1 MPIRI
6 IFIRVASGGTI
17 TISDIVR
24 VYLKNKPYTLEALD
38 RNIVNYSA
46 LARIIQ
52 KDLQIKNYHA
62 IKATLRR
69 YAEELRKK
77 DINIERHA
85 TSILKYSKITI
96 QSGISVVIS
105 TSDVDVEK
113 SGKIKLSDY
122 YVYLVPNDSELR
134 QLKKSKGT
142 IKVQEDASAIII
154 HSEERLEAL
163 PGFVAFIASLLAEQN
178 INIIEF
184 VSCYTETLLVV
195 NKSDSLK
202 SHELLMGITQK

>member
-1 MPIRI
+1 M
-6 IFIRVASGGTI
+6 
-17 TISDIVR
+17 
-24 VYLKNKPYTLEALD
+24 LEALEW
-38 RNIVNYSA
+38 NIVNYSA

-52 KDLQIKNYHA
+52 RDLQIKNYHA

-69 YAEELRKK
+69 HAEELRES
-77 DINIERHA
+77 NVSIEKHA
-85 TSILKYSKITI
+85 TSILKHSRITI

-113 SGKIKLSDY
+113 SGKIRISEY
-122 YVYLVPNDSELR
+122 YIYLVSDESELKY
-134 QLKKSKGT
+134 LKKSRGT
-142 IKVQEDASAIII
+142 IKVREGAAAIII

-184 VSCYTETLLVV
+184 VSCYTETLIVV
-195 NKSDSLK
+195 SKSDSLK
-202 SHELLMGITQK
+202 SHELLMGIIEK

>member
-1 MPIRI
+1 M
-6 IFIRVASGGTI
+6 

-38 RNIVNYSA
+38 RDIVNYSA

-69 YAEELRKK
+69 YAEELRKN
-77 DINIERHA
+77 DMSIEKHA
-85 TSILKYSKITI
+85 TSILKYSRITI

-105 TSDVDVEK
+105 TSDVDVDN
-113 SGKIKLSDY
+113 SSKIKLSEY
-122 YVYLVPNDSELR
+122 YVYLVSDETELK
-134 QLKKSKGT
+134 QLKKSRGT
-142 IKVQEDASAIII
+142 IKVQENASAIII

-195 NKSDSLK
+195 SRMDSLK
-202 SHELLMGITQK
+202 SHELLMGITEK

>member
-1 MPIRI
+1 M
-6 IFIRVASGGTI
+6 
-17 TISDIVR
+17 
-24 VYLKNKPYTLEALD
+24 KNKPYTMEALD

-52 KDLQIKNYHA
+52 RDLQIKNYHA

-85 TSILKYSKITI
+85 TSILKRSKITI

-105 TSDVDVEK
+105 NADVDVEE

-122 YVYLVPNDSELR
+122 YIYLVSNDSELK

-154 HSEERLEAL
+154 HSEEKLEAL

-178 INIIEF
+178 INIVEF

-195 NKSDSLK
+195 SRSDSLK
-202 SHELLMGITQK
+202 SYEMLMGIIQK

>member
-1 MPIRI
+1 MI
-6 IFIRVASGGTI
+6 ASGGTI

-24 VYLKNKPYTLEALD
+24 IYLKNKPYTLEALD
-38 RNIVNYSA
+38 RDIVNYSA

-52 KDLQIKNYHA
+52 RDLQIKNYHA

-69 YAEELRKK
+69 YAEELRKN
-77 DINIERHA
+77 DMSIEKHA
-85 TSILKYSKITI
+85 TSILKYSKVTI

-105 TSDVDVEK
+105 TSDVDVDN
-113 SGKIKLSDY
+113 SSKIKLSEY
-122 YVYLVPNDSELR
+122 YVYLVSDEDELR
-134 QLKKSKGT
+134 QLKKSRGT
-142 IKVQEDASAIII
+142 IKVQENASSIII

-195 NKSDSLK
+195 SRMDALK
-202 SHELLMGITQK
+202 SHELLMGITEK

>member
-1 MPIRI
+1 M
-6 IFIRVASGGTI
+6 TI
-17 TISDIVR
+17 ADLVR
-24 VYLKNKPYTLEALD
+24 VYLKNKPYTLEALEKD
-38 RNIVNYSA
+38 IVNYSA
-46 LARIIQ
+46 LARIIERE
-52 KDLQIKNYHA
+52 LQIKNYHA

-69 YAEELRKK
+69 YAEELREN
-77 DINIERHA
+77 DRSIEKHA
-85 TSILKYSKITI
+85 MSILKYSKIKI
-96 QSGISVVIS
+96 ESGISVVVS

-122 YVYLVPNDSELR
+122 YVYLVSDDSELK
-134 QLKKSKGT
+134 QLKKSRGT
-142 IKVQEDASAIII
+142 IKVQENASAIII

-195 NKSDSLK
+195 SRSDALK
-202 SHELLMGITQK
+202 SHELLMGIIEK